1 MTFRILSLI
10 MYSDKG
16 NTENRK
22 GEKEMMNNDLWN
34 MGNIED
40 MMREAG
46 ITAEELFGEEK
57 EEEGD

>member
-1 MTFRILSLI
+1 

-22 GEKEMMNNDLWN
+22 GEKEMMNNNIWN
-34 MGNIED
+34 GSLED